1 MTIMVKKIAS
11 VLVFIALIIG
21 FTSVIMLEP
30 NFDECK
36 IKIYLKDENGKPIK
50 DAEVTIWMWYPGE
63 PSTVLT
69 QAKTDENG
77 AIEATTS
84 WRNLLGKWLD
94 RLKNGQHEK
103 VGLIV
108 DIYIPQLNIITT
120 KTILIPITQ
129 RNLGRIVR
137 VITINKTNEAK
148 LHIATVHSPNRQIR
162 LKQYTPI
169 VEEFHEHRG
178 RTNLVY
184 VKTDAKTTA
193 TMAYGLAKGEA
204 TVTRLV
210 VGYDYSDYT
219 SISNPIYSITHSED
233 KSVDTPVDSSSEGWV
248 SMILTTRFEIIG
260 YYWQDEDGNLVLM
273 YREFRLWAYDF
284 DIDSLAAIKGEDPVW
299 GTYGQRVLKEG
310 TGKGFDPTDYVF
322 CIQRFDFYVNNR
334 RIVEAPISA
343 IVYLALSSILP
354 EFDFSADLLLTI
366 KIVID
371 HSEWV
376 ESSFTCFV
384 WGAEGYEITAYG
396 RYVSVHGTY
405 FMAIDLASALP
416 PPGGGP
422 WIPTANL

>member
-1 MTIMVKKIAS
+1 MIKKVAL
-11 VLVFIALIIG
+11 VLFLALVMG
-21 FTSVIMLEP
+21 FTSITMLAT
-30 NFDECK
+30 NFDECR
-36 IKIYLKDENGKPIK
+36 IEIDLRDEAGNPIK
-50 DAEVTIWMWYPGE
+50 GAIVTIWMWYPEE
-63 PSTVLT
+63 PSVVLA
-69 QAKTDENG
+69 QAETDENG
-77 AIEATTS
+77 IIEVTTN
-84 WRNLLGKWLD
+84 WRNLLGKWLE
-94 RLKNGQHEK
+94 RLRDGKNEK

-108 DIYIPQLNIITT
+108 DIYAPQQNIVET
-120 KTILIPITQ
+120 KTILIPITR
-129 RNLGRIVR
+129 RNPGRIRR
-137 VITINKTNEAK
+137 VITITKANKPK
-148 LHIATVHSPNRQIR
+148 LRIAAVQNRDHQIR
-162 LKQYTPI
+162 IEQYTPI
-169 VEEFHEHRG
+169 VEEVYEHRG

-184 VKTDAKTTA
+184 VKTDARTKA
-193 TMAYGLAKGEA
+193 VMAYGLAAGDA
-204 TVTRLV
+204 TMARLV
-210 VGYDYSDYT
+210 IGYDYSDYT
-219 SISNPIYSITHSED
+219 TVGDAIYSLTHSED

-354 EFDFSADLLLTI
+354 EFDFSADLLPTI

-405 FMAIDLASALP
+405 FMAIDLASAPP